1 MQAELIKLSKL
12 KNNTGQIEGLPKNP
26 RILKDDKY
34 KKLLKSIQEDPE
46 MLQLR
51 EVIAYDND
59 GELVVIAGN
68 MRLKA
73 CKEAGLDEV
82 PTKIL
87 PKDTPVDKLKRYT
100 IKDNNSF
107 GEWSYDDLANEWDAE
122 ELDAWG
128 LDTPDDWGEDKEVE
142 EDEAPEVDESEPP
155 KSKIGEVYQLG
166 RHRVMCGD
174 SVSHDD
180 VGRLLG
186 ELRADFVFT
195 DPPWNVNYG
204 AVKAGNAQG
213 YKANRTIE
221 NDNMGEDFTPWMNA
235 VFGTMAEFSKD
246 GCMTYVV
253 MSAQEWGG
261 LMSTLKDNGYHWSS
275 TIIWNKD
282 HLVLSRKDYHTK
294 YEPIWYG
301 WKEGESRLHPLKD
314 RKQSDVW
321 DIDRPTR
328 SDEHPTMKPIEL
340 CAKAIVNSSD
350 KDSVVLDLFLGSGST
365 LVACEQTDRT
375 CYGMELDPKYTDV
388 IRKRYWKFVNNNNE
402 EGWEENTPAIKE

>member
-1 MQAELIKLSKL
+1 MKKTTAKLSDIKP
-12 KNNTGQIEGLPKNP
+12 NPDNP
-26 RILKDDKY
+26 RIIKDDKF
-34 KKLLKSIQEDPE
+34 KKLVQSIKDFPE
-46 MLQLR
+46 MLDAR
-51 EVIAYDND
+51 EI
-59 GELVVIAGN
+59 VVNQDMMILGGN
-68 MRLKA
+68 MRYKA
-73 CKEAGLDEV
+73 AKAAGIKELPV
-82 PTKIL
+82 KI
-87 PKDTPVDKLKRYT
+87 VDWAEEKQREFI
-100 IKDNNSF
+100 IKDNVSG
-107 GEWSYDDLANEWDAE
+107 GEWDWDMLANEWDIE
-122 ELDAWG
+122 ELDDWG
-128 LDTPDDWGEDKEVE
+128 LDTPDTWGDDKEVE

-155 KSKIGEVYQLG
+155 KSKLGEVYQLG
-166 RHRVMCGD
+166 RHRLMCGD
-174 SVSHDD
+174 SVSNVD
-180 VGRLLG
+180 VGMLLG
-186 ELRADFVFT
+186 ELRADLVFT

-235 VFGTMAEFSKD
+235 VFGTMSEFSKD

-261 LMSTLKDNGYHWSS
+261 LMSTLKENGYHWSS

-340 CAKAIVNSSD
+340 CARAINNSSK
-350 KDSVVLDLFLGSGST
+350 KDDIILDLFLGSGST
-365 LVACEQTDRT
+365 LIACEQTGRI
-375 CYGMELDPKYTDV
+375 CYGSELDPRYVDV
-388 IRKRYWKFVNNNNE
+388 IRKRYWKFVNNNDE
-402 EGWEENTPAIKE
+402 TGWEENTPEVKENK